1 MTPIGLKKGI
11 LMDLIENDIKD
22 PINHWYYKHKFWFI
36 KKAIVDN
43 RDGDKTLVDVGAGS
57 ALFSK
62 ELLRT
67 GSISSAVAVDTG
79 YQKDSTDKE
88 FVMKYQRHSDFRGF
102 SIYLMTDV
110 LEHIDND
117 FSFLEMI
124 VKNASP
130 GSKFVITVP
139 AHQSLW
145 SQHDVYLKHFRRYTK
160 KELVSLVSKS
170 GIKILECRYTYSTL
184 FFIAF
189 LQRKFLS
196 SKKNESQMR
205 EHNAVI
211 QRILKLL
218 LIPDKFLSKLPFG
231 VSLFVYGVKND

>member
-1 MTPIGLKKGI
+1 
-11 LMDLIENDIKD
+11 MDLIENYIKD

-36 KKAIVDN
+36 KKAIHES
-43 RDGDKTLVDVGAGS
+43 GDREKGLIDVGAGS

-62 ELLRT
+62 ELLRI
-67 GSISSAVAVDTG
+67 GAISSAVAVDTG
-79 YQKDSTDKE
+79 YPIDTNDAE
-88 FVMKYQRHSDFRGF
+88 FNLKYQRNSDFKGF

-110 LEHIDND
+110 LEHIEND

-124 VKNASP
+124 VNNAMP
-130 GSKFVITVP
+130 GSKFIITVP

-145 SQHDVYLKHFRRYTK
+145 SHHDVYLKHFRRYTK

-170 GIKILECRYTYSTL
+170 GIEILQCRYTYSTL
-184 FFIAF
+184 FFIAYI
-189 LQRKFLS
+189 QRKFFS

-205 EHNAVI
+205 DHSALI
-211 QRILKLL
+211 QNVLKPL

-231 VSLFVYGVKND
+231 VSLFIYGVKGA

>member
-1 MTPIGLKKGI
+1 LARISLKKGI

-36 KKAIVDN
+36 KKAI
-43 RDGDKTLVDVGAGS
+43 DGKGDRDKTLIDVGAGS

-62 ELLRT
+62 ELLRI
-67 GSISSAVAVDTG
+67 GAISSAVAVDTG
-79 YQKDSTDKE
+79 YHADSTDKE
-88 FVMKYQRHSDFRGF
+88 FDIKYQRDSDYRGF

-110 LEHIDND
+110 LEHIEND

-124 VKNASP
+124 VNKASS

-160 KELVSLVSKS
+160 KELVTLVSKS
-170 GIKILECRYTYSTL
+170 GIEMLECRYTYSTL
-184 FFIAF
+184 FFIAY

-196 SKKNESQMR
+196 SKENESQMR
-205 EHNAVI
+205 EHNAAI
-211 QRILKLL
+211 QGILKLM